1 MPAVSA
7 QHPAPAPAPLAPAV
21 SSDSSDSSW
30 PSGPRLARRAAAW
43 LVVACV
49 LVWVG
54 VFFQRRAALRI
65 ENHLARAIELPFPP
79 AARPAVARDGRLF
92 FAGPEQH
99 LFALE
104 RDGQLAWHKELPRP
118 ARGAP
123 VLLGS
128 ERLLVP
134 GERELSVYSLGG
146 ERLFG
151 ILGEVV
157 AGARLAPAPRGA
169 RVWILSDGGALSAI
183 DAIDGRGQALARAA
197 TGLVH
202 PRGLLALA
210 DGRVLVLGSRA
221 DGVGELHLYAP
232 DAALL
237 HAEALDAQPCGLGAS
252 ALPGELAVV
261 SLGNRI
267 AVVDAQGALAASPP
281 LPGHARSA
289 PLRTSDG
296 TLAVRVAVEG
306 REQLCR
312 LDGTVTCVPLGLEA
326 ADGCAEAPARS
337 PDGRIYAPF
346 TAPGGLWPDYAG
358 VLALGPG
365 GLAYRQALPG
375 DAAQI
380 ELVHARGGPLLLT
393 QAHQRYVWEVETER
407 AAP

>member
-1 MPAVSA
+1 MPAVSP
-7 QHPAPAPAPLAPAV
+7 QLLAPALPAPAV
-21 SSDSSDSSW
+21 SSDSSDS
-30 PSGPRLARRAAAW
+30 PRPPGLRLARRAAAW

-79 AARPAVARDGRLF
+79 AARPAVSRDGRLF

-104 RDGQLAWHKELPRP
+104 RTGQLAWHKQLMGP

-134 GERELSVYSLGG
+134 GERELYVYSLGG
-146 ERLFG
+146 EQLFG
-151 ILGEVV
+151 IRGEDIS
-157 AGARLAPAPRGA
+157 GARLAPAPQGA
-169 RVWILSDGGALSAI
+169 RVWILSDSGTLSSI
-183 DAIDGRGQALARAA
+183 DAIDGSGQARARAE
-197 TGLVH
+197 TKLVH

-210 DGRVLVLGSRA
+210 DGRVLALGSRA

-237 HAEALDAQPCGLGAS
+237 HTVALDATPCGLGPS

-261 SLGNRI
+261 SLGSRI
-267 AVVDAQGALAASPP
+267 AVVDAQGALAASPS

-289 PLRTSDG
+289 PLRTPDG
-296 TLAVRVAVEG
+296 ALAVRVAVAG
-306 REQLCR
+306 HDQLCR
-312 LDGTVTCVPLGLEA
+312 LDGAVTCVPLGLESG
-326 ADGCAEAPARS
+326 DGCTEAPARS

-380 ELVHARGGPLLLT
+380 ELTHAPGGPLLLT

>member
-1 MPAVSA
+1 M
-7 QHPAPAPAPLAPAV
+7 
-21 SSDSSDSSW
+21 
-30 PSGPRLARRAAAW
+30 AW
-43 LVVACV
+43 LVVFCV
-49 LVWVG
+49 LLWVG
-54 VFFQRRAALRI
+54 VYSQRRAALRI

-104 RDGQLAWHKELPRP
+104 RDGPLAWHKQLPGP

-134 GERELSVYSLGG
+134 GARSLYAYSLGG
-146 ERLFG
+146 ELIFTIPG
-151 ILGEVV
+151 DDVP
-157 AGARLAPAPRGA
+157 GARLASAPQGA
-169 RVWILSDGGALSAI
+169 LVWILRSSGALSAI
-183 DAIDGRGQALARAA
+183 DASGQTRSHVA

-202 PRGLLALA
+202 PRGLLVLA
-210 DGRVLVLGSRA
+210 DGRVLALGSRA
-221 DGVGELHLYAP
+221 DGTGELHLYAS

-237 HAEALDAQPCGLGAS
+237 HVAALDASPCGLGAS
-252 ALPGELAVV
+252 AQPGELAVV

-267 AVVDAQGALAASPP
+267 AAVDAQGTLAASPP
-281 LPGHARSA
+281 LPGRARSA

-296 TLAVRVAVEG
+296 ALAVRVAVAG
-306 REQLCR
+306 LDQLCR
-312 LDGTVTCVPLGLEA
+312 LDGAVTCVPLGLEA
-326 ADGCAEAPARS
+326 GDGCTEAPARS
-337 PDGRIYAPF
+337 PDGRVYAPF
-346 TAPGGLWPDYAG
+346 TAAGGLWPGYTG
-358 VLALGPG
+358 VLALGAN

-380 ELVHARGGPLLLT
+380 ELTHADGGPLLLT
-393 QAHQRYVWEVETER
+393 QADQHYVWEVETER